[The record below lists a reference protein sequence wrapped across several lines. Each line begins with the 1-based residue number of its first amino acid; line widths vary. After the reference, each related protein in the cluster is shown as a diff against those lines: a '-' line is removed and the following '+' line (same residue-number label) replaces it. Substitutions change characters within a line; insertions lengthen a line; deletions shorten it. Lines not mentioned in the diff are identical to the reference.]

1 MPVNEYVFSRFAE
14 LPANVIPGKD
24 QEPYVYVIANVR
36 KDSVAGK

>member
-1 MPVNEYVFSRFAE
+1 MNEYVFSRFAE